1 MQHGRKS
8 RQYRAVHPK
17 EELLI
22 SVGRV
27 VESCNGRSLPH
38 VVALGDLIA
47 SSEGAYPDSAMLH
60 RTAMSLNTNAFSPLH
75 KL

>member
-1 MQHGRKS
+1 
-8 RQYRAVHPK
+8 
-17 EELLI
+17 
-22 SVGRV
+22 V